1 MLLIRL
7 VVSMLSVA
15 IVMAG
20 AGAGSVLGQS
30 YPTKPVRVIV
40 PTAPGGGINNLA
52 RAVAQRL
59 TERWWQPV
67 IVDNRSGA
75 NNIIAMDIFSEA
87 PPDGYTLMAGTNS
100 MILNSVTGRLKYD
113 IRNVYYPAVQMTTQ
127 PYLLLLHPSMPI
139 NSVKEFITYAKGKS
153 KELNYASTGVG
164 SLIHF
169 GSELFNMMA
178 GINMVHVPYKG
189 TGPAIIDL
197 IGGNIQVFIC
207 GTLGSMPHI
216 KTGKLKAVGVT
227 SLSRIPTL
235 PELPTFSESGV
246 VGYELRNTTAVYAPI
261 KAPRTVLLA
270 LNKEVSEF
278 LNAPEMKAKI
288 AADGS
293 EAVAPNTPEAFR
305 KMFVAEVEQW
315 EKLIKRTGIGLGN

>member
-1 MLLIRL
+1 MLRIQT
-7 VVSMLSVA
+7 VVSMLSAA
-15 IVMAG
+15 IVLT
-20 AGAGSVLGQS
+20 GSCAVLGQS
-30 YPTKPVRVIV
+30 YPIKPVRVIV

-52 RAVAQRL
+52 RLMAQRL
-59 TERWWQPV
+59 NERWGQPV
-67 IVDNRSGA
+67 IVDNRPGA
-75 NNIIAMDIFSEA
+75 NNIIAMDIFAQA

-100 MILNSVTGRLKYD
+100 MILNSVTGRLNYD
-113 IRNVYYPAVQMTTQ
+113 IRDVYYPAVQMTTQ
-127 PYLLLLHPSMPI
+127 PYVLLLHPSMPI
-139 NSVKEFITYAKGKS
+139 NSVKEFITYAKGRPKG
-153 KELNYASTGVG
+153 LNYASTGVG

-178 GINMVHVPYKG
+178 GIKMVHVPYKG

-207 GTLGSMPHI
+207 GTLGAMPHI

-227 SLSRIPTL
+227 SLSRIAIF

-246 VGYELRNTTAVYAPI
+246 AGYELRNTTAVYAPTRT
-261 KAPRTVLLA
+261 PRAVLLA
-270 LNKEVSEF
+270 LNKEVGEF
-278 LNAPEMKAKI
+278 FNAPEMKAKI

-305 KMFVAEVEQW
+305 KVFVAEVEQW